1 MLTKIEKLVVED
13 IRIFSGRH
21 EYEFEKGITLIHGDN
36 GKGKSTLGTMVM
48 LTLIHPAKPA
58 KLKKQ
63 LVPKRG
69 GSPKSSV
76 TFSTDNGRFTIS
88 KVWGEKDQ
96 TKFVNADTNE
106 LISQGS
112 QASEMAA
119 QLAFNLEPKSK
130 NYQTK
135 NGPSQNLWEMSKAE
149 LPSIAFHLQGELFN
163 SLDMGENLRRI
174 GLAVDEAELLSSSTR

>member
-21 EYEFEKGITLIHGDN
+21 EYDFEKGITLIHGDN

-48 LTLIHPAKPA
+48 LTRSILRKPPNSRNN
-58 KLKKQ
+58 LYR
-63 LVPKRG
+63 KRE

-96 TKFVNADTNE
+96 TKFMNADTNE
-106 LISQGS
+106 LIAQGS
-112 QASEMAA
+112 QAGEMA
-119 QLAFNLEPKSK
+119 LNL
-130 NYQTK
+130 
-135 NGPSQNLWEMSKAE
+135 L
-149 LPSIAFHLQGELFN
+149 SI
-163 SLDMGENLRRI
+163 SSRNLR
-174 GLAVDEAELLSSSTR
+174 TT